1 MPGAVIKKGAKVR
14 YSIIAENAVIEEN
27 AVVGADPA
35 VVGAE
40 NWGITVIGDNL
51 AVGKNA
57 VVNPDKMITENV
69 KEGEK
74 IGEHQQLLDLF
85 SPILTTICL
94 KS

>member
-1 MPGAVIKKGAKVR
+1 MPGAVIKKGARVC
-14 YSIIAENAVIEEN
+14 YSIIAENAAIEEN

-69 KEGEK
+69 KEGE
-74 IGEHQQLLDLF
+74 I
-85 SPILTTICL
+85 I
-94 KS
+94 